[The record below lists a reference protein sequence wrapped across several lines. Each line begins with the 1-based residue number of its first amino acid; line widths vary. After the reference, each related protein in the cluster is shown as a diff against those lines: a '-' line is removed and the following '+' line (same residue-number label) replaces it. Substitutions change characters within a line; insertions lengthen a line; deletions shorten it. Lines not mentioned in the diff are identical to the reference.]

1 MSSMRALLSPQLRT
15 LLRPQVLR
23 ASPRFMRI
31 QTAALSSAIS
41 DAIIQDHRELEK
53 YYNEVIN
60 STDHDH
66 QQRFGNQFIWEL
78 ARHSISEE
86 LVVYPAFEKYMGP
99 KGQEM
104 ADSDRQEHYKIK
116 ELLKEFQN
124 MKSTDPDYV
133 PKLKEL
139 WAPLWQHIQEEE
151 RLDLPAL
158 EQSLKA
164 QGAFRRKINP
174 WRRINSS
181 ILRALLYYPHV
192 QNWELSILDPRN
204 TAPTLATGE
213 PQIKNTLNE
222 TALFDKRLSTRL
234 SLEQI
239 DLASNH
245 SGGQRSRSVDCQV
258 SARPKILTSSPASLS
273 FPGPLRTPVAS
284 DDFNRGAAGGTMGLK
299 RKR

>member
-1 MSSMRALLSPQLRT
+1 MSSMRALISLQLRT

-66 QQRFGNQFIWEL
+66 QQRFRNQFVWEL
-78 ARHSISEE
+78 MRHSIGEE
-86 LVVYPAFEKYMGP
+86 L
-99 KGQEM
+99 
-104 ADSDRQEHYKIK
+104 IK

-164 QGAFRRKINP
+164 QGEEMEFLARRFDHTKKFVP
-174 WRRINSS
+174 TRSHP
-181 ILRALLYYPHV
+181 RA
-192 QNWELSILDPRN
+192 
-204 TAPTLATGE
+204 GE
-213 PQIKNTLNE
+213 KPPFE
-222 TALFDKRLSTRL
+222 T
-234 SLEQI
+234 
-239 DLASNH
+239 
-245 SGGQRSRSVDCQV
+245 V
-258 SARPKILTSSPASLS
+258 
-273 FPGPLRTPVAS
+273 
-284 DDFNRGAAGGTMGLK
+284 MGLMAAPMDK
-299 RKR
+299 LADMLRKFPDQSKL

>member
-1 MSSMRALLSPQLRT
+1 MSSMRALVSPQLQT

-23 ASPRFMRI
+23 TSPRFMRI

-66 QQRFGNQFIWEL
+66 QQRFGNQFVWEL
-78 ARHSISEE
+78 ARHSIGEE

-104 ADSDRQEHYKIK
+104 ADSDRQEHHKVK
-116 ELLKEFQN
+116 ELLKQFQN

-139 WAPLWQHIQEEE
+139 WAPLWHHIQEEE
-151 RLDLPAL
+151 KLDLPAL

-164 QGAFRRKINP
+164 QG
-174 WRRINSS
+174 
-181 ILRALLYYPHV
+181 
-192 QNWELSILDPRN
+192 EE
-204 TAPTLATGE
+204 TETLARRFDRTKKFVPTRSHPTAGE
-213 PQIKNTLNE
+213 KPPFE
-222 TALFDKRLSTRL
+222 T
-234 SLEQI
+234 
-239 DLASNH
+239 
-245 SGGQRSRSVDCQV
+245 V
-258 SARPKILTSSPASLS
+258 
-273 FPGPLRTPVAS
+273 
-284 DDFNRGAAGGTMGLK
+284 MGLMAAPMDK
-299 RKR
+299 LADMLRKFPDQSKL

>member
-1 MSSMRALLSPQLRT
+1 MSSMRVLISLQLRT

-53 YYNEVIN
+53 YYNKVIN

-66 QQRFGNQFIWEL
+66 QQRFGNQFVWEL
-78 ARHSISEE
+78 ARHSIGEE

-104 ADSDRQEHYKIK
+104 ADSDRQKHYEIK

-151 RLDLPAL
+151 KLDLPAL

-164 QGAFRRKINP
+164 QGEEMEFLARRFDHTKKFVP
-174 WRRINSS
+174 TRSHP
-181 ILRALLYYPHV
+181 RAGEKPPFETVMGLMA
-192 QNWELSILDPRN
+192 
-204 TAPTLATGE
+204 APTDKLADMLR
-213 PQIKNTLNE
+213 K
-222 TALFDKRLSTRL
+222 
-234 SLEQI
+234 
-239 DLASNH
+239 
-245 SGGQRSRSVDCQV
+245 
-258 SARPKILTSSPASLS
+258 
-273 FPGPLRTPVAS
+273 FPDQSKL
-284 DDFNRGAAGGTMGLK
+284 
-299 RKR
+299 

>member
-1 MSSMRALLSPQLRT
+1 MSSMRALVSPQLRT
-15 LLRPQVLR
+15 LLRPQVHR

-41 DAIIQDHRELEK
+41 DAIIQGRRELEH

-86 LVVYPAFEKYMGP
+86 L
-99 KGQEM
+99 
-104 ADSDRQEHYKIK
+104 IK

-124 MKSTDPDYV
+124 MKSTDSDYV

-151 RLDLPAL
+151 KLDLPAL

-164 QGAFRRKINP
+164 QGEEMEFLARRFDHTKKFVP
-174 WRRINSS
+174 TRSHP
-181 ILRALLYYPHV
+181 RA
-192 QNWELSILDPRN
+192 
-204 TAPTLATGE
+204 GE
-213 PQIKNTLNE
+213 KPPFE
-222 TALFDKRLSTRL
+222 T
-234 SLEQI
+234 
-239 DLASNH
+239 
-245 SGGQRSRSVDCQV
+245 V
-258 SARPKILTSSPASLS
+258 
-273 FPGPLRTPVAS
+273 
-284 DDFNRGAAGGTMGLK
+284 MGLMAAPMDK
-299 RKR
+299 LADMLRKFPDQSKL